1 MIERL
6 NEWGYALGQVLQ
18 GQLDSGSFAAVL
30 IVFVAGLVT
39 SLTPCVYPMYPVMVP
54 YIWGAAEGNRRRAL
68 ALSSVYVLGLAAVY
82 TTLGVTAAAFGKN
95 FSKLTDT
102 PWLPLVFGL
111 LIVAFGLEMLDV
123 FTIRLPAGLMR
134 IQAAGTLRGGYLGAL
149 LLGIAAGFVAA
160 PCTAPVLGVL
170 LTYVAV
176 RHEILWG
183 AVLTFVFA
191 LGMGFLLLVLG
202 AFTGLLGSMPKPGRW
217 MVAIKTVMGAL
228 MILVGAGF
236 VWIAVSRFLHRGIPS

>member
-18 GQLDSGSFAAVL
+18 GQLDAGSFAAVFV
-30 IVFVAGLVT
+30 VFAAGLVT

-68 ALSSVYVLGLAAVY
+68 GLSGVYVLGLSAVY
-82 TTLGVTAAAFGKN
+82 TALGVTAAALGKN
-95 FSKLTDT
+95 FSRLTDT
-102 PWLPLVFGL
+102 PWLPLIFGI

-123 FTIRLPAGLMR
+123 FTLRLPAFLTR
-134 IQAAGTLRGGYLGAL
+134 IQSAGTLRGGYLGAL

-170 LTYVAV
+170 LTYVAAKHQIV
-176 RHEILWG
+176 WG
-183 AVLTFVFA
+183 AALTFIFS
-191 LGMGFLLLVLG
+191 LGMGFLLLLLG
-202 AFTGLLGSMPKPGRW
+202 VSAGLVGSMPRPGRW
-217 MVAIKTVMGAL
+217 MVVIKNAMGVA
-228 MILVGAGF
+228 MIVVGAGF
-236 VWIAVSRFLHRGIPS
+236 IWVAVSAFLRRGGAA